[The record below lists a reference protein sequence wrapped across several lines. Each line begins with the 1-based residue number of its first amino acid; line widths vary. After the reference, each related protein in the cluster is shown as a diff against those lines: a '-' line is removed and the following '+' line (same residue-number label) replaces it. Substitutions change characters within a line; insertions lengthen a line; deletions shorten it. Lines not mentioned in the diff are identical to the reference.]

1 MLRCVNRLKVKL
13 FNHRKRGRKKRK
25 GKGNLRFFPFPSR
38 LSLSSACDSL
48 QRVRTGR
55 REERVSFSSG
65 CRLFNQSSG
74 RSPSLFKT
82 SSLIKGFSPYFDF
95 FGRDKVR
102 YLGLDRSTWKERKTR
117 N

>member
-1 MLRCVNRLKVKL
+1 M
-13 FNHRKRGRKKRK
+13 G
-25 GKGNLRFFPFPSR
+25 
-38 LSLSSACDSL
+38 
-48 QRVRTGR
+48 TGR

-95 FGRDKVR
+95 FGRDKLDTLDWIDR
-102 YLGLDRSTWKERKTR
+102 LGKREE
-117 N
+117 